1 MDFDL
6 PESAAAVREGVLA
19 IAGKYDQEYW
29 SRCDAEKR
37 WPEEVWRELV
47 QGGWHA
53 LAVPEEHGG
62 GGQGLLE
69 LAVAL
74 EALAEGGA
82 GGAASFM
89 YLLTPAFGGLTIAR
103 HGTEEQKREFLPKI
117 VSGEIETC
125 FAITE
130 PDAGSNA
137 INISTQARRDGDH
150 FLVSGQKIW
159 ISGVERADYLVLVT
173 RTIPAAEARPR
184 TSGFTV
190 LLVDVKAAVADGTLT
205 FQPIP
210 KLGTNT
216 VASSTVF
223 LDEVRVLTD
232 RVLGEVD
239 QGFLVLWDIL
249 NPERILA
256 AAGGVRS
263 GGLVLKLACEYATD
277 RAPFGKPIGTNQ
289 GIAFPLA
296 KAKAQLELARLMTYK
311 AAWLWDRGRPA
322 ARRPTSPSSPRRTR
336 PGRPPTAPSRPTAG
350 WRTRWSTR
358 SPGCSATP
366 GSPRTSRSRR
376 NWSSPTSHSTNW
388 ACPSRTSP
396 RPNRVARR
404 RPRPPSPRT
413 PPTRRR

>member
-29 SRCDAEKR
+29 SRCDADKR

-47 QGGWHA
+47 GDGWHA
-53 LAVPEEHGG
+53 LAVPEEYGG

-74 EALAEGGA
+74 EALAQGGA

-103 HGTEEQKREFLPKI
+103 HGTREQRDEFLPKI
-117 VSGEIETC
+117 ASGELETC

-130 PDAGSNA
+130 PDAGSNS
-137 INISTQARRDGDH
+137 INISTHARRDGDS
-150 FLVSGQKIW
+150 FVVNGQKIW
-159 ISGVERADYLVLVT
+159 ISGVERADHMVLVT
-173 RTIPAAEARPR
+173 RTVPAAEARPR

-190 LLVDVKAAVADGTLT
+190 LLVDLKEAVAEGTLSY
-205 FQPIP
+205 QPIP

-223 LDEVRVLTD
+223 LDDVRVPAE

-239 QGFLVLWDIL
+239 MGFAVLWDIL

-256 AAGGVRS
+256 AAGGVGS
-263 GGLVLKLACEYATD
+263 GELVLSLACEYATD

-296 KAKAQLELARLMTYK
+296 RVKAQLELARLMTYK
-311 AAWLWDRGRPA
+311 AAWLWDRGRPCGSEANIAKLTA
-322 ARRPTSPSSPRRTR
+322 ADAAWQAADRAFQTFGGMAYSLEYPI
-336 PGRPPTAPSRPTAG
+336 SRMFRDARIAKNIP
-350 WRTRWSTR
+350 
-358 SPGCSATP
+358 
-366 GSPRTSRSRR
+366 
-376 NWSSPTSHSTNW
+376 
-388 ACPSRTSP
+388 
-396 RPNRVARR
+396 VAEELVLAHIAQHELGL
-404 RPRPPSPRT
+404 PKSY
-413 PPTRRR
+413 